1 MFAVKVGDEV
11 GYARSARMGYMS
23 AGFSTV
29 TKVNGHGHIILENGK
44 TFDKRGNERNTNYG
58 GLFLIQAANLREA
71 QARDNAERER
81 VSRAKA
87 LQQKVQ
93 DLFGYSGNVHVT
105 AERKAELMALVE
117 AL

>member
-44 TFDKRGNERNTNYG
+44 TFDKRGNERNCNYG
-58 GLFLIQAANLREA
+58 GLFLIQAANLRES
-71 QARDNAERER
+71 QARDNAAREQRAR
-81 VSRAKA
+81 VQA
-87 LQQKVQ
+87 LENKVKE
-93 DLFGYSGNVHVT
+93 LFGYSGNVHVT
-105 AERKAELMALVE
+105 DERKAELLAMVE